1 MCIRDSVYRGSIL
14 ELDGHYFFADF
25 VNDRIWSFK
34 FNGDDQAN
42 FDGSNITDFIDWSDQ
57 IEIDQT
63 VTSIANVSSF
73 GEDGDG
79 NLIIV
84 SLNGSVFR
92 LNSVSV
98 LGDVNLDGVVDFSD
112 IPAFISV
119 LTAGDFQ
126 DEADCDLDGD
136 VDFSD
141 IPFFI
146 EILISQ

>member
-1 MCIRDSVYRGSIL
+1 M
-14 ELDGHYFFADF
+14 
-25 VNDRIWSFK
+25 
-34 FNGDDQAN
+34 
-42 FDGSNITDFIDWSDQ
+42 
-57 IEIDQT
+57 
-63 VTSIANVSSF
+63 SSF